1 MNFISKIFFGFIDLL
16 FYGNFWIAL
25 CALSLF
31 WQTEWILTTDIQF
44 DDLAAFV
51 FSSTLFL
58 YAAHR
63 IVGLRRVQKF
73 TNKGRYLVI
82 QKFRIH
88 IFAYAFLGGVGAA
101 YFFFQLPTNLQLI
114 VIAPSLLSLGYV
126 IPLFGKDRRLRD
138 FSFIKIFLV
147 AIVWAWVTV
156 ALPWFQIHDTFS
168 SEAVLMFLE
177 RTLFIFAITI
187 PFDIR
192 DLRVDKDTNVNTIP
206 SRIGIR
212 KSLYLSYAALC
223 FMIIISSYLFATGL
237 YSVSV
242 YYGILLSFLTTS
254 ILVYLTPRQDHDYF
268 FTGAMDGTMMLQF
281 LFVVLLSFFMF

>member
-1 MNFISKIFFGFIDLL
+1 MNFPSKILFGFIDLL
-16 FYGNFWIAL
+16 YYGNFWIAL

-31 WQTEWILTTDIQF
+31 WQTECILINDIRF
-44 DDLAAFV
+44 DELAGFV
-51 FSSTLFL
+51 FCSTLFL

-82 QKFRIH
+82 QKFKYH

-126 IPLFGKDRRLRD
+126 VPLFGKDRRLRD

-147 AIVWAWVTV
+147 AVVWAWVTV
-156 ALPWFQIHDTFS
+156 VLPWAQINGTFS
-168 SEAVLMFLE
+168 TEAILMFLE
-177 RTLFIFAITI
+177 RTFFIFAITI

-192 DLRVDKDTNVNTIP
+192 DLRIDKDAKVNTIP
-206 SRIGIR
+206 TKIGIR
-212 KSLYLSYAALC
+212 KSLYLSFAALC
-223 FMIIISSYLFATGL
+223 FMIIISSYLFAIGL
-237 YSVSV
+237 YPVFA
-242 YYGILLSFLTTS
+242 YYGILLSYLTTS
-254 ILVYLTPRQDHDYF
+254 IFVYLTPSQDHDYF
-268 FTGAMDGTMMLQF
+268 FTGVMDGTMILQF
-281 LFVVLLSFFMF
+281 LFVVLLGFLIV